1 MKNSYRAIIV
11 GPTGA
16 GKSQFCNFVQ
26 RDTSNTIN
34 KVSNSLSSCTQEP
47 FSNNFTRQ
55 NTNYEFIDTAGSSD
69 SSNND
74 KENLEKLVNYLK
86 IKKSIDYIILLLK
99 FNERVTKETREYI
112 DILGK
117 IFTPGEFY
125 THLCVFFTK
134 FPIKPKKK
142 EKTIKDQSIKE
153 INEIFKE
160 TFNINKNVKT
170 PEVNVYFVDTEY
182 DEEENT
188 YEEKYQE
195 TIDIMMKRMK
205 LDVEIYHSINTVN
218 LDITG
223 INVKIRTENH
233 KKQIEELQKI
243 IEEQKKEKEKEEKEK
258 IRLQK
263 EIEKEKK
270 NDEVRKKKQK
280 ELDELIKKQE
290 QEKKRFEELFRK
302 NKRKEE
308 ELEKRRKLIDEEAR
322 EKNIDIDKLDKLDNI
337 IDGCGEFAK
346 GTAITS
352 GISFL
357 LGLGGLALTT
367 ICPIA
372 GPFMAAFFL
381 GGAGG
386 AALETAGAGIV
397 AAGSKIIKEMNK

>member
-26 RDTSNTIN
+26 RDTNNTIN
-34 KVSNSLSSCTQEP
+34 KVSDSLSSCTQDP

-112 DILGK
+112 GILGK

-134 FPIKPKKK
+134 FPIKPSKK
-142 EKTIKDQSIKE
+142 EKKIKDQSIME
-153 INEIFKE
+153 INEILKE

-170 PEVNVYFVDTEY
+170 PDVNVYFVDTEY

-205 LDVEIYHSINTVN
+205 LDVEIYHSINTIN

-233 KKQIEELQKI
+233 KKQIEELKKI

-280 ELDELIKKQE
+280 ELDELIKKQKI
-290 QEKKRFEELFRK
+290 EKKRLEELDRE
-302 NKRKEE
+302 NKRKAEE
-308 ELEKRRKLIDEEAR
+308 NEKAKKLIEEEAR
-322 EKNIDIDKLDKLDNI
+322 KKGIEIEKLDDI
-337 IDGCGEFAK
+337 IDGCGTFAK
-346 GTAITS
+346 GTAITG

-367 ICPIA
+367 VCPIA
-372 GPFMAAFFL
+372 GPIMAAFFL

-386 AALETAGAGIV
+386 AAIETAGAGIV
-397 AAGSKIIKEMNK
+397 AAGSKIAKEIKK